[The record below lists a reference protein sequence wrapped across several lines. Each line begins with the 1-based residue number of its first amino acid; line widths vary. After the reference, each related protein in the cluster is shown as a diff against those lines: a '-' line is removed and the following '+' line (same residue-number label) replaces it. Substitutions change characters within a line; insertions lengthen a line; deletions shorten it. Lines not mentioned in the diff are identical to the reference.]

1 MASPVLSRGFIDGEE
16 DSSYEGED
24 NTDDFEPSKLG
35 TKEYWDDTYARELET
50 FRDIGDVGE
59 IWFGKE
65 SIDRIVTWLK
75 NHNFPKDSSV
85 LDIGTGNGMLL
96 VEMARN
102 GFTNLTGIDY
112 SSASIELSRSI
123 MRRELHD
130 VKIQEEDFLNPST
143 LRSVFD
149 LCIDKGTFD
158 AVSLNPNNSAEKQVQ
173 YIHSL
178 RSVLRIDGLFIITS
192 CNWTK
197 EQLKSIFCEGFEIL
211 QELPT
216 PKFQF
221 GGKTGTTVSAL
232 VLKRNK

>member
-1 MASPVLSRGFIDGEE
+1 FFLFVR
-16 DSSYEGED
+16 
-24 NTDDFEPSKLG
+24 
-35 TKEYWDDTYARELET
+35 
-50 FRDIGDVGE
+50 
-59 IWFGKE
+59 FGKE

-96 VEMARN
+96 VEMAKN

-112 SSASIELSRSI
+112 SSASVELSKSI

-130 VKIQEEDFLNPST
+130 VKIQEEDFLNPSS

-158 AVSLNPNNSAEKQVQ
+158 AVSLNPDNSAEKQVQ

-178 RSVLRIDGLFIITS
+178 RSVLRVDGLFIITS